1 MPKTILQIPLDNSLR
16 LAALETAKKQGF
28 SSLQEAVRVFLT
40 KMASQKVSVIFSD
53 DVWLSPKAI
62 KRLNKINDDI
72 DKNINLSP
80 AFDSVDKMMEY
91 LNSDNRTRKKLHQS
105 LRQKNQELSEARQT
119 RKSKNHSVSKKSP
132 KPNSSQSPAVWI
144 QG

>member
-62 KRLNKINDDI
+62 KRLNKINEDI

-91 LNSDNRTRKKLHQS
+91 LNGDDKVRKEIRKS
-105 LRQKNQELSEARQT
+105 LRQKNQTSHVGA
-119 RKSKNHSVSKKSP
+119 
-132 KPNSSQSPAVWI
+132 
-144 QG
+144 